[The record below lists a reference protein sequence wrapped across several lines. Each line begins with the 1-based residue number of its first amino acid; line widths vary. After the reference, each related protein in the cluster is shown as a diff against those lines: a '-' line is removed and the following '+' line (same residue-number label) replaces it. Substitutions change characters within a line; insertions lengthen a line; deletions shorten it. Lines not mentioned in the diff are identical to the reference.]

1 SERSARDRKRPS
13 STPSSRTAMH
23 HLDEFLPR
31 GRVIVTA
38 EGDVLAEDTPEN
50 RDLARRLL
58 ACVNACAGIST
69 DDLENGVVADM
80 RRVIENVA
88 PLLRDKRGELE
99 RRVHPGDETRGA
111 VA

>member
-1 SERSARDRKRPS
+1 
-13 STPSSRTAMH
+13 MQ
-23 HLDEFLPR
+23 HLDQQLPR
-31 GRVIVTA
+31 CRVVVTA
-38 EGDVLAEDTPEN
+38 DGDLHAEDTPEN

-69 DDLENGVVADM
+69 EELESGVVADM

-99 RRVHPGDETRGA
+99 RRVHPGDA